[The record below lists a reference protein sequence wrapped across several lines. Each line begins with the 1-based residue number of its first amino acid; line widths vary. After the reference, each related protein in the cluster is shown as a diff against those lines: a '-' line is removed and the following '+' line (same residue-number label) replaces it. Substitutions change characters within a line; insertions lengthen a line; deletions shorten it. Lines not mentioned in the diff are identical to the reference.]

1 MVLRLMLRKSY
12 RLMKRYTNRI
22 CEKKFHKLVMS
33 KRRIAFLRYTF
44 RMCVLEKIFQVLK
57 KEVQYPFILNLNENE
72 LWRLKEQGSQW
83 EGNKYAGFL
92 FQGETNFKLLSRQH
106 KRKTSL
112 CWRDSRTCIYHEY
125 FFKLEDDKTLNFL
138 CCDCLRL
145 PETADIRKGS
155 PF

>member
-1 MVLRLMLRKSY
+1 MTSYYDSMVLRLMLRKSY
-12 RLMKRYTNRI
+12 KLMKRYTNRI

-112 CWRDSRTCIYHEY
+112 C
-125 FFKLEDDKTLNFL
+125 
-138 CCDCLRL
+138 
-145 PETADIRKGS
+145 
-155 PF
+155 